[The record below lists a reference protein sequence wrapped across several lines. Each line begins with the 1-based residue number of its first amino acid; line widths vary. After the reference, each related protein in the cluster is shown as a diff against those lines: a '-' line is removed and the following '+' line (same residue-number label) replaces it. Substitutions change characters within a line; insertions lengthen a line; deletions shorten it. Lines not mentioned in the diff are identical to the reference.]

1 MSIRE
6 KIILVLAFA
15 SLLYGAYEVFWNP
28 RAVEFR
34 KDGTADG
41 EALSGFINRI
51 SGEST
56 ADRLNPAE
64 RGIIRMAT
72 QPWPDRFDAPRLPPP
87 AFEQLP
93 VFSGFIR
100 MGGRKMAIIDGREYA
115 EGERLEESGYLV
127 QEIEP
132 HRIVIGGEGR
142 RGVPIP
148 LQELTRGT
156 TP

>member
-6 KIILVLAFA
+6 KIILVLASA

-34 KDGTADG
+34 EGTADG
-41 EALSGFINRI
+41 EPLSGFINRI

-56 ADRLNPAE
+56 ADRLSPAE
-64 RGIIRMAT
+64 KEIIRMAT
-72 QPWPDRFDAPRLPPP
+72 QPWPDRFDSPRLPPP

-100 MGGRKMAIIDGREYA
+100 MGGRAMAIIDGREYA

-132 HRIVIGGEGR
+132 NRIIIGGEGR
-142 RGVPIP
+142 RGIPIP
-148 LQELTRGT
+148 LWELTRGA